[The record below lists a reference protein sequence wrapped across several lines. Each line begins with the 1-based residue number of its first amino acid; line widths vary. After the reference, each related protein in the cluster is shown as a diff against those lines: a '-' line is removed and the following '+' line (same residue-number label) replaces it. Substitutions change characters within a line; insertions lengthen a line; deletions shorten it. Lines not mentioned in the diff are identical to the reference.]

1 MQGVKEFIES
11 FKTPVDWEKKLKTKS
26 KERGMTVDELRREW
40 EDARIKGLTKG
51 VSLHHRKR
59 QEYADADNYIYYAYK
74 KHEEGEEYTEQD
86 YTVKEGF
93 VYDEKPFIV
102 KKFGL
107 IGIPDRITVVDRYV
121 NIDDFKSDKEIYKES
136 YRITNG
142 KFSMKKKLQPPISH
156 LDECNYLLYNL
167 QLSLYMRMVLYHNK
181 SLRPGVL
188 RILHTKH
195 NEETLEPGK
204 ETIYEVPYLRRE
216 VEALLNTLK

>member
-1 MQGVKEFIES
+1 MQGVKEFLES
-11 FKTPVDWEKKLKTKS
+11 FKSPVDWEKKLKTKA
-26 KERGMTVDELRREW
+26 KERGMTADELRREW

-51 VSLHHRKR
+51 ESLNHRKR
-59 QEYADADNYIYYAYK
+59 QEYADAENYIYHAYK
-74 KHEEGEEYTEQD
+74 KHEEGEEYTQQD
-86 YTVKEGF
+86 FEVKEGF

-102 KKFGL
+102 PKFGL
-107 IGIPDRITVVDRYV
+107 IGIPDRIMVVNKCV

-142 KFSMKKKLQPPISH
+142 KFSTKKKFQQPIAH

-167 QLSLYMRMVLYHNK
+167 QLSLYLRMVLQLNK
-181 SLRPGVL
+181 HLRPGVL

-195 NEETLEPGK
+195 NEETLEPVK

-216 VEALLNTLK
+216 VEALLKTIK